1 MNKIPAGQKKRR
13 DHHARLKKY
22 IDFVSYPETLSNDRT
37 LRGLQPVN
45 QKGYIAEKL
54 CRFRYIS

>member
-1 MNKIPAGQKKRR
+1 MNKVAAGQKKRR

-22 IDFVSYPETLSNDRT
+22 IDFVSYPETLSNDKT

-45 QKGYIAEKL
+45 QKGYITCA
-54 CRFRYIS
+54 